1 MAEPAPSENTAKKT
15 GPRRDARGRVSGG
28 NPGNSGG
35 KKGRSGRKP
44 GPFKAML
51 SRLRDSAELA
61 QSLEAA
67 VKDHESRAFPAALK
81 LLSDYDDT
89 RPAEKRQIVGPVE
102 VRVRIEREGRRV
114 TAS

>member
-1 MAEPAPSENTAKKT
+1 MSDKPK
-15 GPRRDARGRVSGG
+15 GPTRDARGRVSGG

-51 SRLRDSAELA
+51 AEIRDSAEFA
-61 QSLEAA
+61 DALERAALDPNGRNFGAA
-67 VKDHESRAFPAALK
+67 VKVIT
-81 LLSDYDDT
+81 DYDESK
-89 RPAEKRQIVGPVE
+89 PAKKAELSGGFVATIRIV
-102 VRVRIEREGRRV
+102 REGRRT